1 MDKGAKAEIRS
12 RKGVLRALIQ
22 EPELSIGLFIVLLF
36 VSLSLFTENF
46 FNANNLVNL
55 LKQSSVN
62 GILAIAMALA
72 LISGGIDL
80 SVGAMLGLSIGIG
93 GRFIDMGCSWAIV
106 FGVILG
112 VATLCGLI
120 NGLLIVKLHVAPIII
135 TLGTMNIYR
144 GIAYIYTIQNYN
156 IPDEYGV
163 LGTGFA
169 PILFWLVLVVLVQ
182 IMLRK
187 LPLGRNLY
195 AVGGNESCALLAGL
209 KVDKIKTVTYMLSG
223 VIVGLGAIV
232 YLGRTDA
239 VLSSAGMDYE
249 TDAIAAAVLGGL
261 SLTGGKG
268 RVIGT
273 ALGALLLALLMNAMT
288 MLHIHANW
296 QGLVKGAVMILA
308 LILDGFRNA
317 YFSRR

>member
-163 LGTGFA
+163 LGTA
-169 PILFWLVLVVLVQ
+169 
-182 IMLRK
+182 LRQFCSGWCWWCWCR
-187 LPLGRNLY
+187 LC
-195 AVGGNESCALLAGL
+195 CASFLWAA
-209 KVDKIKTVTYMLSG
+209 IYMLS
-223 VIVGLGAIV
+223 
-232 YLGRTDA
+232 
-239 VLSSAGMDYE
+239 
-249 TDAIAAAVLGGL
+249 AATKAAPC
-261 SLTGGKG
+261 SP
-268 RVIGT
+268 
-273 ALGALLLALLMNAMT
+273 A
-288 MLHIHANW
+288 
-296 QGLVKGAVMILA
+296 
-308 LILDGFRNA
+308 
-317 YFSRR
+317 